1 MTEYPTTSAQLEKL
15 STADLRAA
23 RDGAIMN
30 RAHAIGIDWRYA
42 RTMLNIARRIN
53 SIIRQRENAAAELYQ
68 GA

>member
-1 MTEYPTTSAQLEKL
+1 MTYPTTSAELTKL
-15 STADLRAA
+15 STDDLKLA

>member
-1 MTEYPTTSAQLEKL
+1 MTEYPTTSAELTKL

-53 SIIRQRENAAAELYQ
+53 NIIRQRENAAAELYQ

>member
-1 MTEYPTTSAQLEKL
+1 MTYPTTSAELTKL
-15 STADLRAA
+15 STDDLKLA
-23 RDGAIMN
+23 REGAIMN

>member
-1 MTEYPTTSAQLEKL
+1 MTEYPTTTRDLTKMSD
-15 STADLRAA
+15 ADLRAA

-42 RTMLNIARRIN
+42 RTMLGISRRIN
-53 SIIRQRENAAAELYQ
+53 SIIRQREQAQAELYQ

>member
-1 MTEYPTTSAQLEKL
+1 MTYPTTSAELTKL
-15 STADLRAA
+15 STDDLKLA

-53 SIIRQRENAAAELYQ
+53 SIIRQREQAQAELYQ

>member
-1 MTEYPTTSAQLEKL
+1 MTYPTRTAQLEKL

-30 RAHAIGIDWRYA
+30 RAHAIGNDWRYA

>member
-1 MTEYPTTSAQLEKL
+1 MTYPTTSAELTKL
-15 STADLRAA
+15 STDDLKLA
-23 RDGAIMN
+23 REGAIMN

-53 SIIRQRENAAAELYQ
+53 SIIRQREQAQAELYQ

>member
-1 MTEYPTTSAQLEKL
+1 MTEYPTTSAELTKL

-30 RAHAIGIDWRYA
+30 RAHAIGNDWRYA
-42 RTMLNIARRIN
+42 RAMKQIANRIN
-53 SIIRQRENAAAELYQ
+53 NIIRQREQAQAEMYQ